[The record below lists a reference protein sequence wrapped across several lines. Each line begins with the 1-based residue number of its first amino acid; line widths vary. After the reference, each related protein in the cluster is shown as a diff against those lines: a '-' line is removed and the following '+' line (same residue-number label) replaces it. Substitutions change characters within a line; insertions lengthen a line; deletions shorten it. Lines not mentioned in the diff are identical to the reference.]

1 MPLGIDRIGYTN
13 KFRRRY
19 RRLDPGIRAEVDALI
34 RELAEDRLS
43 PGRKLKPMK
52 GHDRLYELRVNYQF
66 RLTFRLRADH
76 VAELAAAVHM
86 TYSIRRH
93 DA

>member
-19 RRLDPGIRAEVDALI
+19 RRLDPRIRAEVDALI
-34 RELAEDRLS
+34 RELAEDRLL

-76 VAELAAAVHM
+76 VAELTAVGP
-86 TYSIRRH
+86 H
-93 DA
+93 DVLDSPA